1 MIRRPPRSTLTDT
14 LFPYTTLFRAHALV
28 DDRHRRLG
36 EQFEERGLRHREADF
51 DDGIGH
57 RLDRI
62 DLREILLQD
71 MAAGGRAIVAQD
83 LGDLLCRPLE
93 TVRPSGFGEAE
104 NYIASVVRHVPEAGR
119 AGS

>member
-14 LFPYTTLFRAHALV
+14 LFPYTTLFRSHALV

-62 DLREILLQD
+62 DLREIILQD
-71 MAAGGRAIVAQD
+71 MAAGGREIVAQD
-83 LGDLLCRPLE
+83 LGDIHRSEEHTSELQTLMSR
-93 TVRPSGFGEAE
+93 
-104 NYIASVVRHVPEAGR
+104 
-119 AGS
+119 